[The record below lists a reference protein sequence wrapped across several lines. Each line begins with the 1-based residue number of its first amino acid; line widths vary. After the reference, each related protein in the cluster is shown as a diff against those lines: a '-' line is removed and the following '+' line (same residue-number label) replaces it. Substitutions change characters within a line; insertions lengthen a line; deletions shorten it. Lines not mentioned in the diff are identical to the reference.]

1 MKSLFVSFEGAD
13 ACGKSTQ
20 VQLLAESLQAQQRE
34 FIITREPG
42 GTKVAEKIRDIL
54 LDAQLTVSARAELLL
69 YLAARAEHV
78 TRVIN
83 PALQAGKIVICDRFI
98 DSTLVYQGLGR
109 GLGLEEV
116 LALNSFATQGLLPQV
131 TFWLAASKELLEGR
145 RLQRGEPQDRLEQ
158 EQESFKEQV
167 RQGFSKLHQL
177 YPQRITKIDA
187 SQDIQAVQATIWQTL
202 QKYLQ

>member
-1 MKSLFVSFEGAD
+1 MKSLFISFEGAD

-20 VQLLAESLQAQQRE
+20 VQLLAETLRTQGRE
-34 FIITREPG
+34 LIITREPG

-187 SQDIQAVQATIWQTL
+187 SQDIQAVQAAIWQTL
-202 QKYLQ
+202 EKYLQ